1 MQFAEIG
8 RSLSGRA
15 EAAQPVLVWLS
26 EALGTDSS
34 QPGRYEGLVRRR
46 GTRSVHPLS
55 CVRSDRNLILAID

>member
-26 EALGTDSS
+26 EALGTESF
-34 QPGRYEGLVRRR
+34 QPGRFEGLVRCR
-46 GTRSVHPLS
+46 GTRAIHPLS
-55 CVRSDRNLILAID
+55 CVRSDRNLVLAIH